1 MLLKITEKIIREN
14 ALDQKKKKPTLNLT
28 LG

>member
-1 MLLKITEKIIREN
+1 MLLNITEKIIQEI
-14 ALDQKKKKPTLNLT
+14 AFDQKKKKPWLNLT